1 MGFTGIQRDTQ
12 RADVINYLH
21 TLADKPVDLPKA
33 AAK

>member
-1 MGFTGIQRDTQ
+1 MGFTGIARDTQ

-21 TLADKPVDLPKA
+21 TLSDKPIDLPKA